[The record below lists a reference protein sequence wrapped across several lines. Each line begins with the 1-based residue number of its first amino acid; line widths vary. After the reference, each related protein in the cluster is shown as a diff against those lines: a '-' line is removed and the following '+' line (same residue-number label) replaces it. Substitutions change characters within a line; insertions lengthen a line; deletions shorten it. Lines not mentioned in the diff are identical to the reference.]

1 MRRPRTYVLASAILF
16 ACSSLV
22 VVFATGVRDDGHDA
36 RLVRAQVLLVD
47 LAGQDVDGNGIR
59 DDVDAFIVRSYGND
73 AAMRSAAELIARSI
87 QPALAVDLDQVQD
100 TAAMAEHE
108 VEVMSCVTDVLG
120 PQRRGDVES
129 MINRVTDATYD
140 NSARFEKRE
149 AFRRHASGADFS
161 KPSRCEPA
169 QRVLSAS
176 L

>member
-1 MRRPRTYVLASAILF
+1 MRSPRTYVLASAILF

-22 VVFATGVRDDGHDA
+22 VVFATGVRDDAHDA

-47 LAGQDVDGNGIR
+47 LAGQDTDGNGIR
-59 DDVDAFIVRSYGND
+59 DDVDAFIARSYGND
-73 AAMRSAAELIARSI
+73 AALRSAAELIARSI

-108 VEVMSCVTDVLG
+108 VEVMSCVTDALG

-129 MINRVTDATYD
+129 MIDRVTGATYD
-140 NSARFEKRE
+140 HSARFEKRE
-149 AFRRHASGADFS
+149 AFRRRASGADFG
-161 KPSRCEPA
+161 KPSHCEPA